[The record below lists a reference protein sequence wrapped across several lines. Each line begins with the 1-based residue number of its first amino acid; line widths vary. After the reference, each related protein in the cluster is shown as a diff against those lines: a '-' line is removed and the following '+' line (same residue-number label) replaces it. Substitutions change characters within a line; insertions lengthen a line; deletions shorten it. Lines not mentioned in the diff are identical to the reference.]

1 MYYYYSEAE
10 KQEKNHGG
18 HILGLKGLG
27 SMSADEMEE
36 SMFNNENQHL
46 DILEYDESVD
56 KLLTDLMGDNVL
68 PRKEFIFKN
77 IDFSKYMDY

>member
-36 SMFNNENQHL
+36 SMFNNGNQHL

-68 PRKEFIFKN
+68 PRKDFIFKN

>member
-10 KQEKNHGG
+10 KQEQNRGG

-36 SMFNNENQHL
+36 SMFNSENQHL
-46 DILEYDESVD
+46 DILEYDENVD

-68 PRKEFIFKN
+68 PRKEFIFQN